1 MESIDS
7 QKTILV
13 VDDDEVIRDLLKR
26 ILSKEGYHVTVA
38 CDGSEALEN
47 LKAKSVDIVLSDM
60 NMPNLSGFELLKQIR
75 EIHPEIGVIIMTSY
89 GDIYSI
95 KDSLLLGAD
104 EYISKPFKS
113 MEIVMIIE
121 KVYWKI
127 LSARSK
133 LAESSS

>member
-1 MESIDS
+1 MENLDR

-13 VDDDEVIRDLLKR
+13 VDDDEAIRDLLKR
-26 ILSKEGYHVTVA
+26 ILNKEGYHVSSA
-38 CDGSEALEN
+38 RDGSEALEI
-47 LKAKSVDIVLSDM
+47 LKTNSVDIVLSDM

-75 EIHPEIGVIIMTSY
+75 EVHPTIGVIIMTSY

-104 EYISKPFKS
+104 EYICKPFKS
-113 MEIVMIIE
+113 QEIVMIIE
-121 KVYWKI
+121 KVYWRI
-127 LSARSK
+127 LSVRNA